1 MINANGGVS
10 DILGELEDITDDSTD
25 GVRIIIII
33 IIIII
38 TQQ

>member
-1 MINANGGVS
+1 MINVNGGVS